1 MSICGIYK
9 FYCSGFLRALFGLGP
24 RVADWIGLRHRQMSY
39 MQLTFGSGQRYAN
52 NPLLGLNAIFKRMD
66 QNHSGKVDHN
76 EFLQL
81 CSILDFNGSV
91 DLMNALFNRYDLDR
105 LGIALRNVSPWVES
119 EGQNAS
125 WIPRVSFCWHFDC
138 ELEPVWFWFFILFSQ
153 NFNLPL
159 CAPTTGPGTWPS
171 MSLAGCSSS

>member
-1 MSICGIYK
+1 
-9 FYCSGFLRALFGLGP
+9 
-24 RVADWIGLRHRQMSY
+24 
-39 MQLTFGSGQRYAN
+39 MQLTFRSGQRYAN

-119 EGQNAS
+119 EGQTAS
-125 WIPRVSFCWHFDC
+125 WIPRVF
-138 ELEPVWFWFFILFSQ
+138 ENLFSQ

-159 CAPTTGPGTWPS
+159 CAPTTGPGT
-171 MSLAGCSSS
+171 